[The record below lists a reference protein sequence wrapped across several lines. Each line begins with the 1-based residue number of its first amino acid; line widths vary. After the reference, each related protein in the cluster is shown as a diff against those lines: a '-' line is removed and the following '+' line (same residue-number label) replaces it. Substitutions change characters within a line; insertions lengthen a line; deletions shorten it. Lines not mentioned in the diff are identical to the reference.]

1 MSAMRMSTTRA
12 IVSVAIL
19 AGGLAG
25 CQTAQ
30 TGKSPGEVASE
41 TVRQHPGTVVGAG
54 AGAAGGAVVG
64 GLAGGTKGAVI
75 GGLLGGLAG
84 GAIGNYIERRD
95 DAATQVASAPAPS
108 TSPAPSQ
115 PAPVYRPDDGP
126 GVRMDRVQ
134 MVPAVVPPGG
144 TVNLGATYTVL
155 TPSDQW
161 LEVRETREVRYLGEL
176 VANPTTNVA
185 RTNGTYTTSLPITLP
200 GTAAR
205 GPYEVTTTVVMGD
218 RRASQTTTF
227 RVQ

>member
-1 MSAMRMSTTRA
+1 MSVMRMTTTRA

-30 TGKSPGEVASE
+30 TGKSPGEVATE
-41 TVRQHPGTVVGAG
+41 TVRQHPGTVAG
-54 AGAAGGAVVG
+54 AGVGVAGGAVVG

-84 GAIGNYIERRD
+84 GVIGNYFERRD
-95 DAATQVASAPAPS
+95 DAATQVASAPAPT

-115 PAPVYRPDDGP
+115 PSPVYRPDDGP

-134 MVPAVVPPGG
+134 MVPAIVPPGG

-155 TPSDQW
+155 TPSDEW
-161 LEVRETREVRYLGEL
+161 LVVRETREVRHLGEL

-200 GTAAR
+200 GTASR

>member
-1 MSAMRMSTTRA
+1 MKKIQA
-12 IVSVAIL
+12 IFPIVIVA
-19 AGGLAG
+19 AGLAG
-25 CQTAQ
+25 CQATQ
-30 TGKSPGEVASE
+30 TGKSTGEVVSE

-75 GGLLGGLAG
+75 GGLLGGLTG

-95 DAATQVASAPAPS
+95 DASTQVASAPAAGTTAAGQPS
-108 TSPAPSQ
+108 SG
-115 PAPVYRPDDGP
+115 YRPEDGP

-134 MVPAVVPPGG
+134 MSPMVVAPGG

-155 TPSDQW
+155 TSADQW
-161 LEVRETREVRYLGEL
+161 LTVRESREVRYQAEL
-176 VANPTTNVA
+176 VANPTTQVS

-200 GTAAR
+200 TTAAR
-205 GPYEVTTTVVMGD
+205 GPYEVTITVALGD

-227 RVQ
+227 HVQ